1 MLHQSPEAYDLIK
14 NLRVVRRYE
23 ARSLSDSD
31 ERAILE
37 AGRWT
42 GSSKN
47 TQNWRFVVV
56 RDAETKARLAECGAF
71 AGLLAGA
78 ATVIV
83 PVQLP
88 DGYEFDIGRVSQ
100 NMMLA
105 AAALGVGSCP
115 TTMYELDKVREILG
129 VPEDHVPRYALA
141 FGYPDVSGEQV
152 ARKGAKAAGLSG
164 RLPFDEVVMIGKFRD

>member
-1 MLHQSPEAYDLIK
+1 VIEPTPDAYRLVTG
-14 NLRVVRRYE
+14 LRVVRRYQDRPLE
-23 ARSLSDSD
+23 PDD
-31 ERAILE
+31 ERAVLE

-47 TQNWRFVVV
+47 SQNWRFVVV
-56 RDAETKARLAECGAF
+56 RDADTKRHLSECGAF

-88 DGYEFDIGRVSQ
+88 EGYEFDIGRVSQ

-105 AAALGVGSCP
+105 AAAIGVGSCP
-115 TTMYELDKVREILG
+115 TTIYEGARARALLD
-129 VPEDHVPRYALA
+129 VPDDHVVRYALA
-141 FGYPDVSGEQV
+141 FGYPAEEAEAE
-152 ARKGAKAAGLSG
+152 ARRSAKAAGLSG
-164 RLPFDEVVMIGKFRD
+164 RLPFDEVVMEERFRT

>member
-1 MLHQSPEAYDLIK
+1 MLNPSPEAYDLIK

-23 ARSLSDSD
+23 ARALSESD

-56 RDAETKARLAECGAF
+56 HDAETKAELAECGAF

-88 DGYEFDIGRVSQ
+88 EGYEFDIGRVSQ

-105 AAALGVGSCP
+105 AAAVGVGSCP
-115 TTMYELDKVREILG
+115 TTMYEVDRVRQILG
-129 VPEDHVPRYALA
+129 VPDDHVPRYALA
-141 FGYPDVSGEQV
+141 FGYPDESGERE
-152 ARKGAKAAGLSG
+152 ARKGTRAAGLRG
-164 RLPFDEVVMIGKFRD
+164 RLPYDEVVMMGKFRD